1 MKIVT
6 DVPVRDILENSPES
20 TKGFYN
26 DVNIRDR
33 WNLLDIVMAIEF
45 PNGCTREEALDFL
58 RTREDYVR
66 ERLGIVEKTF
76 DPDGKKV
83 EEAFLVGKMAQGFA

>member
-33 WNLLDIVMAIEF
+33 WNLLDVVMAIEF
-45 PNGCTREEALDFL
+45 PNGCTREEALEFI

-76 DPDGKKV
+76 DPDGKKA
-83 EEAFLVGKMAQGFA
+83 EAAFLVGKMAQGFA